1 MSLREWTTKSN
12 FSDNSPTSRSFVN
25 RPGLA
30 AASTTSG
37 LLWSAS
43 PCDVDVS
50 TTNSTSGCA
59 ACRHRTVT
67 TQDVRRGREHTQH
80 TQRQKTALTVSSACT
95 WLAWYS
101 ANSLARDP
109 MTTRRRSAEGK
120 EEGRSRRKKVK
131 LCQHQRQ
138 CDGDIPQPPQSD
150 TGHNRH
156 TQTHHTRQ
164 THATRHTN
172 ASTLRE
178 NTYQTLL
185 D

>member
-59 ACRHRTVT
+59 ACRHRTSHHA
-67 TQDVRRGREHTQH
+67 GRAT
-80 TQRQKTALTVSSACT
+80 
-95 WLAWYS
+95 
-101 ANSLARDP
+101 
-109 MTTRRRSAEGK
+109 GK
-120 EEGRSRRKKVK
+120 G
-131 LCQHQRQ
+131 
-138 CDGDIPQPPQSD
+138 
-150 TGHNRH
+150 TYA
-156 TQTHHTRQ
+156 
-164 THATRHTN
+164 THATPKNCSHCQQRLHVVGLVQCQFTGTGPDDD
-172 ASTLRE
+172 AAAVCRGE
-178 NTYQTLL
+178 GRGA
-185 D
+185 